1 MAKKYSTGPKR
12 RIERIK
18 SVIIDTAVS
27 DSLERFDLHTC
38 EDAKTLIRAMGFL
51 SISPIDTAMAT
62 TVLFSGG
69 LYLAP
74 NSVNVDGASVT
85 QSLDDPVSLQ
95 EIGAWYAD
103 AMQNDTNGILVTDKI
118 HFDVSAQRKL
128 KEGDVVTL
136 YHTILIYLSP

>member
-18 SVIIDTAVS
+18 SVIIDTSVA

-38 EDAKTLIRAMGFL
+38 EDSKTLIRAMGFL
-51 SISPIDTAMAT
+51 SISPISTTMAT

-74 NSVNVDGASVT
+74 NSVNVDGA
-85 QSLDDPVSLQ
+85 
-95 EIGAWYAD
+95 
-103 AMQNDTNGILVTDKI
+103 
-118 HFDVSAQRKL
+118 
-128 KEGDVVTL
+128 
-136 YHTILIYLSP
+136 